1 MEKYL
6 YFTVSKSTASNLL
19 NANAQIAMVPT
30 LAIQAF
36 DCPSS
41 TTTKIYVG
49 PRDGAGTPEDSITLT
64 HAANAHKSVIHS
76 VVQMIN
82 ADKNKSPFVVVAD
95 TFNEIFNIEGVTDVA
110 IVSPDN

>member
-6 YFTVSKSTASNLL
+6 YFTVSKSTASNEL
-19 NANAQIAMVPT
+19 NGGAEISMVPT
-30 LAIQAF
+30 SAIQAF

-49 PRDGAGTPEDSITLT
+49 PRDGGGTPEDSITLT
-64 HAANAHKSVIHS
+64 HAANAHNSVIHS
-76 VVQMIN
+76 LVQLIN
-82 ADKNKSPFVVVAD
+82 ADKNKSPFVVAAD
-95 TFNEIFNIEGVTDVA
+95 TFNGIFNIKGVTDVA

>member
-6 YFTVSKSTASNLL
+6 YFTVSKATASNALDGG
-19 NANAQIAMVPT
+19 AEIAMVPT
-30 LAIQAF
+30 SAIKAF

-41 TTTKIYVG
+41 TTTKIYVS